1 MQSVRKSKEQRR
13 KLQEA
18 NVKRKQALKEELRRK
33 SLAGMAKHA
42 EQTVQK
48 ANLNTDAAVNEDG
61 DDDQRGS
68 FKLSTPMDLGI
79 RAI

>member
-1 MQSVRKSKEQRR
+1 
-13 KLQEA
+13 
-18 NVKRKQALKEELRRK
+18 
-33 SLAGMAKHA
+33 MAKHA